1 MHRTPARHNRR
12 SFLATGGTA
21 AASLALASCA
31 QGRRAPR
38 RGRVIVVGAGIA
50 GLVAAHDL
58 DAAGYD
64 VVVAEARSRVGG
76 RIRTVRAPF
85 SGGQYAEAG
94 GEFIDTTHTMMRS
107 IARQAGLSLSDV
119 RKGADVDREGTVR
132 VGGVDRT
139 DSAARAGATGTQL
152 EALDARVEALSRKLS
167 IADPVGTGA
176 ALDRRSVAD
185 LLDELALSPEAR
197 FLAEADIRNEYTVE
211 PDRLSLL
218 FHAYLYRRTEEL
230 PESGVEAF
238 RITGG
243 NDQVPRAIAE
253 DLGARIVH
261 LRAPV
266 TRIERP
272 SGGGVRVTIGGERVS
287 ARWCVLA
294 APLPAVRDIAFSPAL
309 PAALAAAIDD
319 VQYGVGTK
327 ELLQYDRR
335 FWRDSGRSGDLLT
348 DGSVGA
354 AWQATDRQAGTRGI
368 LIGYTAADRGAAY
381 TALGEKARLAE
392 AAASIDEAFP
402 GSADLVH
409 AGASTAWAAE
419 RFTGGTYTAWKPG
432 DMTRHWNVLRRPIG
446 PLVLAG
452 EHTSTYASYME
463 GGARSG
469 RTASTTIR
477 RADA

>member
-1 MHRTPARHNRR
+1 MVTAPARHTRR
-12 SFLATGGTA
+12 SVLAASGA
-21 AASLALASCA
+21 AGASLALASCA
-31 QGRRAPR
+31 EGRRAPR

-64 VVVAEARSRVGG
+64 VLVAEARSRVGG
-76 RIRTVRAPF
+76 RIHTVRTSF
-85 SGGQYAEAG
+85 SGSQYAEAG

-119 RKGADVDREGTVR
+119 RKGADVQRDGTVR
-132 VGGVDRT
+132 AGGVNRT
-139 DSAARAGATGTQL
+139 DSQARAGATGRQL
-152 EALDARVEALSRKLS
+152 DALDARVEQLSRALT
-167 IADPVGTGA
+167 IADPVGRGA

-185 LLDELALSPEAR
+185 LLDELALSPDAR

-238 RITGG
+238 RIKGG
-243 NDQVPRAIAE
+243 NDQLPRAIAE
-253 DLGARIVH
+253 DLGTRIVQ

-272 SGGGVRVTIGGERVS
+272 ASGGVRVTVAGERVS

-294 APLPAVRDIAFSPAL
+294 APLPAVRRIAFSPTL
-309 PAALAAAIDD
+309 PAGLAAAIDG

-335 FWRDSGRSGDLLT
+335 FWRDAGRSGDLLT

-354 AWQATDRQAGTRGI
+354 AWQATDRQPGTRGI
-368 LIGYTAADRGAAY
+368 LVGYTAGDRGAAY
-381 TALGEKARLAE
+381 TALPERARLAE

-402 GSADLVH
+402 GSEALVH
-409 AGASTAWAAE
+409 AGASTAWAGE
-419 RFTGGTYTAWKPG
+419 PFTGGTYTAWKPG
-432 DMTRHWNVLRRPIG
+432 DMTRYWNVLRRRVG